1 MKIFLGLFFLWTNAN
16 GAQDKE
22 VIVSVMCWYSPLGSL
37 NGVRNWQVGGYQYE
51 RNRNGESKANYP
63 VPSALKLPP
72 QLVPGSEEYHAL
84 MAEAAKL
91 ELAKIKSGGFDVAV
105 FDMLP
110 WPAYDPASPAS
121 ITNVPFN
128 EFRTFLSWL
137 KAGESVGIKV
147 GFSPD
152 VQNRSGDYPKGYKL
166 NAEEWVRNLAGA
178 YDQIKDYPALW
189 KIEGRPAAIHFGT
202 SILAGNSPPVPGD
215 PDPDCGWRKVLSK
228 LKEMGKNFYF
238 IADIRPLDKNI
249 EEWSKIADA
258 VYSFAPAG
266 PKNYFAEIHP
276 ILEKKFSIPFLWIA
290 SPGYYAPAVK
300 SYTEPDFERVH
311 KTYLAAIKS
320 GTKRMVFLTWNDF
333 GEDTDIAPSANKG
346 NCLLDVV
353 AYYNEW
359 FKSGKQ
365 PEIAA
370 EKIIVSYPAF
380 IPENISTK
388 VPVWGEPK
396 KNQERY
402 EVSEAVL
409 KDNPN

>member
-1 MKIFLGLFFLWTNAN
+1 MVKGMTALIGFLFLLLNAH
-16 GAQDKE
+16 GAQEKE

-51 RNRNGESKANYP
+51 RNRSGESKANFP
-63 VPSALKLPP
+63 VPSGLKLPS

-84 MAEAAKL
+84 LADAAKI

-110 WPAYDPASPAS
+110 WPAYDPGARAS

-178 YDQIKDYPALW
+178 YDQMKDYPALW
-189 KIEGRPAAIHFGT
+189 RIEGRPAAIHFGT

-215 PDPDCGWRKVLSK
+215 PDPDGGWRKVLSK
-228 LKEMGKNFYF
+228 LRESGKNFYF

-249 EEWSKIADA
+249 EEWNLIADA

-266 PKNYFAEIHP
+266 PK
-276 ILEKKFSIPFLWIA
+276 L
-290 SPGYYAPAVK
+290 
-300 SYTEPDFERVH
+300 
-311 KTYLAAIKS
+311 
-320 GTKRMVFLTWNDF
+320 
-333 GEDTDIAPSANKG
+333 
-346 NCLLDVV
+346 
-353 AYYNEW
+353 
-359 FKSGKQ
+359 
-365 PEIAA
+365 
-370 EKIIVSYPAF
+370 
-380 IPENISTK
+380 
-388 VPVWGEPK
+388 
-396 KNQERY
+396 
-402 EVSEAVL
+402 
-409 KDNPN
+409 